1 MSSMPHRCEAEPMPA
16 LARVTWSL
24 LVLMY
29 SISSATLAGAK
40 SLRATIV
47 IGTSVTRPTGA
58 KASPGL

>member
-1 MSSMPHRCEAEPMPA
+1 MPA